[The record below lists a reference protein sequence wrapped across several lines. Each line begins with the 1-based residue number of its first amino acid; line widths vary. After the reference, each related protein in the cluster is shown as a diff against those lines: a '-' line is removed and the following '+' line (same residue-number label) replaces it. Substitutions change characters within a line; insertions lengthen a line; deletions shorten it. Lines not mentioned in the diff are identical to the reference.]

1 MAIESFLTG
10 FLNQS
15 TKNME
20 KRQERKD
27 AFDMRAYQ
35 NALDT
40 DKELKGIDR
49 RIEGEKLI
57 KGIES
62 EAKNADALAKAAK
75 KATMY
80 YPEAKG
86 AKLQS
91 IIEGFMVDSDAT
103 FVNSGSGGVKALTGL
118 EKQTY
123 TQNQKVLSEN
133 GTQYSKTFDD
143 NIEAAAQSDTTV
155 PGLPDVRFNAENK
168 GYSGTAKNVG
178 RAVHSLVRQD
188 RLLKDGTND
197 ALGTPEFAIK
207 LQEDSDGIANGVLA
221 FTTPGKLTSNSDALP
236 KFFNADG
243 TPNAERTVTD
253 NAAQNWDKIQSK
265 FEDYLVTSGVAE
277 GASSYG
283 DVLKKLNAA
292 GVLTP
297 DERKTMAYVFN
308 VKQINDARREAGEA
322 PIAPFTRTAD
332 ETWIID
338 PKTLDLV
345 KQLQGGSSQAEE
357 EKKKDSNR

>member
-20 KRQERKD
+20 KEKDVKD
-27 AFDMRAYQ
+27 AFSMVAYK

-40 DKELKGIDR
+40 DQTMKKLDKEFEYAKALKGV
-49 RIEGEKLI
+49 ET
-57 KGIES
+57 
-62 EAKNADALAKAAK
+62 EAKTAKDLQEATA

-80 YPEAKG
+80 YPKAKG
-86 AKLQS
+86 AKLDA
-91 IIEGFMVDSDAT
+91 IVKGFLVDKDAT
-103 FVNSGSGGVKALTGL
+103 FIDTGAESVKALTGL

-308 VKQINDARREAGEA
+308 VKQINDERRANGEA

-357 EKKKDSNR
+357 EKKKR